1 LHILAL
7 HLGGRPRPPSTAEAS
22 LIMSKHHG
30 KHRRGQSPGET
41 GASASQRDVSHRK
54 DAARGKAD
62 KKAEARRARHRPPSA
77 AHWAREAESRTT
89 AAGETIDPRLAPAAA
104 GIVTVQPGSRCDLEA
119 VDANADGGLDK
130 EEAKAALVTE
140 RARIATLQERL
151 YAEHKRSLL
160 VVFQAIDTGGKDGT
174 IRAVFEGVN
183 PQGCRVWSF
192 KVPSAEESDHDFLWR
207 YHAKAPARGMIN
219 VFNRSHYEDVL
230 VVRVKDLVP
239 APVWRARYDQIN
251 DFERMLAAAGTT
263 VLKFFLHISK
273 DEQKERLEAR
283 IANPDKHWKFDPA
296 DLVER
301 RSWDAYQAAFADALT
316 ACSTSHAPWH
326 VVPANRKWY
335 RNLLIAR
342 TIADT
347 LEAMDPRFPEA
358 QTGISGMTV
367 PD

>member
-1 LHILAL
+1 
-7 HLGGRPRPPSTAEAS
+7 
-22 LIMSKHHG
+22 MSKHRG
-30 KHRRGQSPGET
+30 KHRRGQGSGDS
-41 GASASQRDVSHRK
+41 GVSASQRAVSHRK
-54 DAARGKAD
+54 KKGRDKAPVGS
-62 KKAEARRARHRPPSA
+62 HRPPSG
-77 AHWAREAESRTT
+77 AHWARAAERGD
-89 AAGETIDPRLAPAAA
+89 AGGVAQTGLRLAPAAD
-104 GIVTVQPGSRCDLEA
+104 GIVTVPPGSRCDLA
-119 VDANADGGLDK
+119 AIDADADGGLDK
-130 EEAKAALVTE
+130 EAGKAALAAE
-140 RARIATLQERL
+140 RARIVALQERL

-207 YHAKAPARGMIN
+207 YHAKAPARGMIT

-239 APVWRARYDQIN
+239 EPVWRARYGQIN
-251 DFERMLAAAGTT
+251 DFERMLTASGTT

-273 DEQKERLEAR
+273 DEQRERLEAR
-283 IANPDKHWKFDPA
+283 IANPEKHWKFDPA

-301 RSWDAYQAAFADALT
+301 RAWDAYQAAFADALSE
-316 ACSTSHAPWH
+316 CSSRQAPWH

-335 RNLLIAR
+335 RNLLVAR

-347 LEAMDPRFPEA
+347 LEAMDPRFPDA
-358 QTGISGMTV
+358 KADLSGVTV

>member
-1 LHILAL
+1 
-7 HLGGRPRPPSTAEAS
+7 
-22 LIMSKHHG
+22 MSKHHG
-30 KHRRGQSPGET
+30 KHRRGQ
-41 GASASQRDVSHRK
+41 ASGYSGNSAPQRAVSHRK
-54 DAARGKAD
+54 KGGESKGKG
-62 KKAEARRARHRPPSA
+62 RARAAAHRPPSS
-77 AHWAREAESRTT
+77 AHWARTAEDGGPGGV
-89 AAGETIDPRLAPAAA
+89 AAPEPCFARAAA
-104 GIVTVQPGSRCDLEA
+104 GLVTVEPGRRCDL
-119 VDANADGGLDK
+119 DAIDADTDGGLDK
-130 EEAKAALVTE
+130 EDGKAALAAE
-140 RARIATLQERL
+140 RARIVALQERL
-151 YAEHKRSLL
+151 YAEHQRSLL

-239 APVWRARYDQIN
+239 EPVWRARYGQIN
-251 DFERMLAAAGTT
+251 DFERMLAASGTT
-263 VLKFFLHISK
+263 ILKFFLHISK
-273 DEQKERLEAR
+273 DEQRERLEAR
-283 IANPDKHWKFDPA
+283 IANPEKHWKFDPA

-301 RSWDAYQAAFADALT
+301 RSWDAYQAAFADALSE
-316 ACSTSHAPWH
+316 CSTPEAPWH

-335 RNLLIAR
+335 RNLLVAR

-347 LEAMDPRFPEA
+347 LEAMDPRFPDA
-358 QTGISGMTV
+358 KADLSGVTV